1 MENTNYSP
9 IKRFE
14 EQLKSEVKQEDVNEV
29 TETIDIK
36 EELIESKDWQETE
49 DPLKIPSAS
58 DIVEHKFKIETI
70 ESMENNIKIE
80 PNSYDSELGK
90 EDSGAAVHVGKS
102 LILPKKA
109 FKCMICDA
117 SFTQKYTVKKHV
129 EAAVHEEI
137 KPCKCKC
144 DTCDARS
151 AQKRVLNLT
160 SVNYS
165 ILYHNL

>member
-14 EQLKSEVKQEDVNEV
+14 EQLKSEVKQEDINEV
-29 TETIDIK
+29 TETIEIK
-36 EELIESKDWQETE
+36 EEPIECKDWQETE
-49 DPLKIPSAS
+49 DPLHIPS
-58 DIVEHKFKIETI
+58 DTFEHKFEIETI
-70 ESMENNIKIE
+70 ESMENDIKIE
-80 PNSYDSELGK
+80 PNSYESELGK
-90 EDSGAAVHVGKS
+90 EDSIAAVHDGKS
-102 LILPKKA
+102 LVLPNKL